1 MRARAGEETR
11 GRRETVPLKGA
22 PEGTRATGS
31 RAKKKTRATTTAK
44 ARRFP
49 AGAAGVG
56 NETSDVD
63 ERKRDDARRVCDRVR
78 IPTVVARARESP
90 VPAPAPGP
98 RPPAPGDGEN
108 RGGGRSLAPP
118 PRRGQ
123 RYTAVRYDITAS

>member
-1 MRARAGEETR
+1 MAERGRMRMRARAGEERRKTR

-31 RAKKKTRATTTAK
+31 RAKKKTRATTTTK

-63 ERKRDDARRVCDRVR
+63 ERK
-78 IPTVVARARESP
+78 
-90 VPAPAPGP
+90 
-98 RPPAPGDGEN
+98 
-108 RGGGRSLAPP
+108 
-118 PRRGQ
+118 
-123 RYTAVRYDITAS
+123 